1 MKADTRYARFP
12 LIPHDSLGPEITIDR
27 EPGTSWTDKPIDDWV
42 DFVDMQMYMGFEAV
56 SSPLAVELTM

>member
-1 MKADTRYARFP
+1 M
-12 LIPHDSLGPEITIDR
+12 IPHDSLGPEITIDR